1 MENYSNKEEKNQSE
15 KIVILIIIIS
25 VLLLLITSCS
35 CTSKLLGQIGSSL
48 SDSINNIFKNE
59 DDYPIDDDTNDME
72 VISNKELKFDVS
84 NFEMSL
90 SDVDGKISYS
100 YSKIRPSKFTCS
112 TSDAS
117 IATCYVKDG
126 YVVINPKAVGKV
138 KVTLQTTAN
147 GKIYEA
153 TTTVTITDSKKSI
166 ALSSNGGTIN
176 LKYGNQVVVNYSLIG
191 LSGEVKVTS
200 SDNSVATATAR
211 DGKLYITGL
220 KPGNATITLSV
231 TYNGKEYKA
240 TYNLSVINKN
250 EDNTTNNPNKPN
262 NNGGNSG
269 GNNTGNNPEEKKYQV
284 TSQQKKY
291 SMSFVDGH
299 GERSIILNTNLFDNQ
314 KVEITTNGKK
324 NLVICSTDKKFC
336 LTLAVDGNNDGGNIE
351 IEYTGEFNEPSSLP
365 FKIIANSIGTSTIHV
380 SAQALGKNVADFNI
394 EIKVGE
400 KYIVTI
406 DAVDGMFN
414 EFTKLYEFELSNDEK
429 LDLSEY
435 DKPYKISEKDC
446 VYYKFMGYSTTLNG
460 KVEYNGDEIISELE
474 NNLNLYAI
482 YDTKA
487 SPISELK
494 LTKTL
499 WVKDIPLFHN
509 EEYYQKYKEDKVI
522 YPGVSGMYT
531 MNLTN
536 ESSSKIIMD
545 SITLKEDTVCVK
557 EGCLNMGYMIKY
569 STPESEWEACYGK
582 MGSGENAEEYWI
594 LNTNPGTIKIADN
607 SFKAQLPLNKIELEP
622 EDEMQIVIFWKWV
635 DNDKLDTLIGNY
647 VAKKLEDESIND
659 TYGLSI
665 GINFEVKNESCP
677 TN

>member
-25 VLLLLITSCS
+25 VLLLLITRCS

-231 TYNGKEYKA
+231 TYNGKEYRA

-299 GERSIILNTNLFDNQ
+299 GERSIILNTNL
-314 KVEITTNGKK
+314 K
-324 NLVICSTDKKFC
+324 
-336 LTLAVDGNNDGGNIE
+336 
-351 IEYTGEFNEPSSLP
+351 
-365 FKIIANSIGTSTIHV
+365 
-380 SAQALGKNVADFNI
+380 
-394 EIKVGE
+394 
-400 KYIVTI
+400 
-406 DAVDGMFN
+406 
-414 EFTKLYEFELSNDEK
+414 
-429 LDLSEY
+429 
-435 DKPYKISEKDC
+435 
-446 VYYKFMGYSTTLNG
+446 
-460 KVEYNGDEIISELE
+460 
-474 NNLNLYAI
+474 
-482 YDTKA
+482 
-487 SPISELK
+487 
-494 LTKTL
+494 
-499 WVKDIPLFHN
+499 
-509 EEYYQKYKEDKVI
+509 
-522 YPGVSGMYT
+522 
-531 MNLTN
+531 
-536 ESSSKIIMD
+536 
-545 SITLKEDTVCVK
+545 
-557 EGCLNMGYMIKY
+557 
-569 STPESEWEACYGK
+569 
-582 MGSGENAEEYWI
+582 
-594 LNTNPGTIKIADN
+594 
-607 SFKAQLPLNKIELEP
+607 
-622 EDEMQIVIFWKWV
+622 
-635 DNDKLDTLIGNY
+635 
-647 VAKKLEDESIND
+647 
-659 TYGLSI
+659 
-665 GINFEVKNESCP
+665 
-677 TN
+677 